1 MKAWPSVIHSF
12 WTRLW
17 KPLMVRKC
25 GSMISWAK
33 QDIRALKSLLSLS
46 AKFLFVK
53 IVWVV
58 KVESIYLVRRQT
70 LDVGLW
76 PLPPDWPCG
85 GKSWRGEAI
94 GTRWEEIGTDCL
106 VPKTFEC
113 CPMGSSTSRAVCTSW
128 CKSRPVLASTCPA
141 PKLKVHA
148 NWDETF
154 LRVLTLCFPVA

>member
-1 MKAWPSVIHSF
+1 
-12 WTRLW
+12 
-17 KPLMVRKC
+17 MVRKC

-85 GKSWRGEAI
+85 GKS
-94 GTRWEEIGTDCL
+94 
-106 VPKTFEC
+106 
-113 CPMGSSTSRAVCTSW
+113 
-128 CKSRPVLASTCPA
+128 
-141 PKLKVHA
+141 
-148 NWDETF
+148 
-154 LRVLTLCFPVA
+154 